1 MPLTYTQHLTPPQ
14 VGEVEEEPTLAP
26 TEVKE
31 HFVFVLFKHMDF
43 RGSSNQPWIRGS
55 APKISHEL
63 R

>member
-1 MPLTYTQHLTPPQ
+1 MPLIYTQHLTPPQ
-14 VGEVEEEPTLAP
+14 VGEVEEEPTPAP

-43 RGSSNQPWIRGS
+43 RGSSNEPWIRGS